1 MTDPPSGIHCR
12 VRPVKA
18 IPIDDLA
25 EAAEI
30 VGGVKRSDLEA
41 GDRVVVSTRNSV
53 YSLTAR
59 TDGSFEVSGGWVE
72 REGAGTVRVEVLGCN
87 AGGHALFSEHIA
99 APGLFMEF
107 ADGLR
112 TTRVRSARL
121 IPEREAGGR

>member
-1 MTDPPSGIHCR
+1 MTDPPSGIR
-12 VRPVKA
+12 PRARPVGA
-18 IPIDDLA
+18 ISIDNLA

-30 VGGVKRSDLEA
+30 VGGVRRRDLDA

-59 TDGSFEVSGGWVE
+59 ADGSFEVSGGWFE
-72 REGAGTVRVEVLGCN
+72 REGAGTVRVEVLGCT

-112 TTRVRSARL
+112 TTRIRTARR
-121 IPEREAGGR
+121 IAAAERPS